1 MILNFAN
8 GLQFASELREI
19 EKKAK
24 IAWESIW
31 LEARER
37 IRFARS
43 IEELLGTISVRK
55 KIEMD
60 GKESILKVDFEV
72 QFPEERDGETYVDV
86 FYQGFELQE

>member
-1 MILNFAN
+1 M
-8 GLQFASELREI
+8 
-19 EKKAK
+19 
-24 IAWESIW
+24 
-31 LEARER
+31 EARER
-37 IRFARS
+37 IRFART

-55 KIEMD
+55 KIEID